1 MIDFDKL
8 PEFTGIQVY
17 DRNTGEPVTA
27 KNIYSHCSYNDWIVA
42 DEEGLLVIPYADE
55 EVSCWEVPKDKY
67 IIQIN
72 GEYYKW

>member
-17 DRNTGEPVTA
+17 DRNTGELVTA
-27 KNIYSHCSYNDWIVA
+27 KNIYPHCSYNDWIVA
-42 DEEGLLVIPYADE
+42 DEEGLLVIPFADE
-55 EVSCWEVPKDKY
+55 EVSCWEVPKGKY